1 MENDLESKLGAI
13 LSDPEMMQK
22 IQAMAQSL
30 SQSVPAAGS
39 SSTGS
44 PSTGSSSTGSTAP
57 NVPDLSM
64 LQKLGSLAGQ
74 AGIDSNQ
81 QALLSAMSPYLSAAK
96 VQKLEKAMR
105 AAKMARLASSFLG
118 SGGLQLLT
126 GRSNHV

>member
-1 MENDLESKLGAI
+1 MENDLEAKLGAI

-30 SQSVPAAGS
+30 SQSVPSG
-39 SSTGS
+39 GS
-44 PSTGSSSTGSTAP
+44 PSGSPPGDTFSTGATAP
-57 NVPDLSM
+57 AIPDLSM

-74 AGIDSNQ
+74 TGIDSNQ
-81 QALLSAMSPYLSAAK
+81 KTLLSAMSPYLSAAK

-126 GRSNHV
+126 GRSDHV